1 MLPDISEETTSSV
14 IITDLEGIR
23 KTILMYLEKHPV
35 ILQNR
40 EQLAD
45 VIGHAKS
52 IGAYNQPDNPVYI
65 GSYDSGNN
73 IFHYFQDDD
82 GCFYFEDER
91 CLQFDKEIKEHQ
103 KERRRK
109 KWNRWT

>member
-1 MLPDISEETTSSV
+1 MLPDISEETTSSI

-35 ILQNR
+35 ILKNR

-73 IFHYFQDDD
+73 IFHYFQDD

-91 CLQFDKEIKEHQ
+91 CLQFDKEMKEHQ